1 MLESLKPRA
10 GKRWPRGQKFA
21 LSQRGLDAEAT
32 YRDAIASARASGR
45 GALESAEREWA
56 TPLGIQPND
65 GVVLGELRKAGR
77 KSIAEL
83 ARELES
89 CGMSPT
95 DVKAVVDR
103 LCEAQLVEPL
113 PAAAAAA

>member
-1 MLESLKPRA
+1 
-10 GKRWPRGQKFA
+10 
-21 LSQRGLDAEAT
+21 
-32 YRDAIASARASGR
+32 
-45 GALESAEREWA
+45 
-56 TPLGIQPND
+56 
-65 GVVLGELRKAGR
+65 VVLGELRKAGR